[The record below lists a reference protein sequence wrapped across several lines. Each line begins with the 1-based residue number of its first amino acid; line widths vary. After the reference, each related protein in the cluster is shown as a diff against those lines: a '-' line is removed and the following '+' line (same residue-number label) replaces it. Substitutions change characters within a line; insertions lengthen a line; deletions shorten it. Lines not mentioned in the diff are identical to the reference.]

1 MKRHLVFHNAPHEI
15 SSVGKTADVY
25 TWGEGFCGQLGHYGD
40 KRPQMGPKQISSGGL
55 EDEVVASVSCG
66 ARHTLFVTEDG
77 EVFSTGLGHFGV
89 LGRSYTPFEYDAD
102 AAVSGFAEDLSE
114 EEAAEAAQA
123 TAAAAAAPAQDENN
137 AGISEE
143 TRAHLDLLGTLTLDD
158 ASDQCYPVIIDS
170 LQGIKIIGASA
181 GHRHSMVLDDKGRL
195 YSFGTGTAGCLGHG
209 DCLKQSFPV
218 MIQEFVQNDISI
230 INFSAGVD
238 ISMAVSSGGNVY
250 SWGKTDGGRIGLG
263 GDAKT
268 SILIPRRV
276 ALPGDGS
283 AKAVDVDCAYVHS
296 LIVGLDGSV
305 YQCGGVGVDGAD
317 DGQNLD
323 DEFSADEEKC
333 GRPVKLKSL
342 NIWHR
347 TAEPKPQKSTERWK
361 KYGSYEVKG
370 RANMMGA
377 AEK

>member
-1 MKRHLVFHNAPHEI
+1 ML
-15 SSVGKTADVY
+15 
-25 TWGEGFCGQLGHYGD
+25 
-40 KRPQMGPKQISSGGL
+40 PKQIESGGI
-55 EDEVVASVSCG
+55 EDEVVTSVSCG

-102 AAVSGFAEDLSE
+102 AALSGMVEDLPE
-114 EEAAEAAQA
+114 EEAAEAAQP
-123 TAAAAAAPAQDENN
+123 AAPAAPTAQAETNT
-137 AGISEE
+137 GISEE
-143 TRAHLDLLGTLTLDD
+143 TRAHLDLLANLTLDD

-170 LQGIKIIGASA
+170 LQGVKIIGASA
-181 GHRHSMVLDDKGRL
+181 GHRHSMVLDEKGRL

-218 MIQEFVQNDISI
+218 MIQEFAQNDISI

-238 ISMAVSSGGNVY
+238 ISMAISAAGDVY

-263 GDAKT
+263 NTKT
-268 SILIPRRV
+268 SVSIPRRV
-276 ALPGDGS
+276 TLPNVGNV
-283 AKAVDVDCAYVHS
+283 KAVDVDCSYVHS

-317 DGQNLD
+317 DGQNLA
-323 DEFSADEEKC
+323 DELSADDIRA
-333 GRPVKLKSL
+333 GRPFKLKGF

-347 TAEPKPQKSTERWK
+347 CAEPKLQKSTERWK

-370 RANMMGA
+370 RANMMGEA
-377 AEK
+377 DKWST